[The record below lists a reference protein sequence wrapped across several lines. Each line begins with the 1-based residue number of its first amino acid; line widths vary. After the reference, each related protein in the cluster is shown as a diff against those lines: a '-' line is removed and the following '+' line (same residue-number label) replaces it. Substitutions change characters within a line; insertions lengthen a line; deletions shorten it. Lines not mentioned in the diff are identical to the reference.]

1 MELVLQCTAAAIF
14 SALTS
19 ILLKRYHPE
28 LSFSLSALTL
38 ALILLSCLRLL
49 SNAGELLR
57 SVRGALNVS
66 ADQLQPVLKCLGIA
80 AVSRFGAGLCRDASQ
95 SALASFVYLP
105 RGLLPLRS
113 LDTFASTASTFSPT
127 VATPALM
134 LSISPV
140 PLKLRE
146 ATSLL
151 AVSLTVTNKE
161 PGVAPSASYAVSE
174 VARTCP
180 ELYI

>member
-28 LSFSLSALTL
+28 LSFSLNALTL

-95 SALASFVYLP
+95 SALASAIETAGVLCAAAVAVPSVLSFVNLA
-105 RGLLPLRS
+105 
-113 LDTFASTASTFSPT
+113 ASF
-127 VATPALM
+127 L
-134 LSISPV
+134 
-140 PLKLRE
+140 
-146 ATSLL
+146 
-151 AVSLTVTNKE
+151 
-161 PGVAPSASYAVSE
+161 
-174 VARTCP
+174 
-180 ELYI
+180 